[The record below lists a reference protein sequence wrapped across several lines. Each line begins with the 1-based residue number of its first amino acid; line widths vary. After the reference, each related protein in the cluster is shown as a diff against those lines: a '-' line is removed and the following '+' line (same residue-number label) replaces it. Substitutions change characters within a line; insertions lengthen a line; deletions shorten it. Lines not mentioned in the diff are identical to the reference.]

1 MKDRKKTGALPPDP
15 QRLPGRE
22 ADRPHMGL
30 NTLSFLLPP
39 AGAGIYLALRHAT
52 PLRAAAAGRWAWA
65 GIGFYA
71 GCYLV
76 LWLCFRQ

>member
-1 MKDRKKTGALPPDP
+1 MKDRKETHTRPPELSDV
-15 QRLPGRE
+15 E

-39 AGAGIYLALRHAT
+39 AGAGMYLRLRSAM
-52 PLRAAAAGRWAWA
+52 PRRASAAGRWAWA
-65 GIGFYA
+65 GMGFYA
-71 GCYLV
+71 GCYLI

>member
-1 MKDRKKTGALPPDP
+1 MNDREKADAFPPEP
-15 QRLPGRE
+15 QSGE
-22 ADRPHMGL
+22 GDKPHMGL

-39 AGAGIYLALRHAT
+39 AGAGMYLALRRTT

-65 GIGFYA
+65 GMGFYA
-71 GCYLV
+71 RCYLV